1 MLIRFEELIA
11 FSILFNGLE
20 PLKPLIIKLQIR
32 NSDIYEAYQMID
44 RVITDVK
51 HLRENVDHEF
61 DHWYE
66 LARKMIVAVVVRRVS
81 QGQLRAFPLTQTVSH
96 QMTSRSTGDKLL
108 LSLLWIKL
116 LRNLKTD

>member
-11 FSILFNGLE
+11 YSILINGLE

-66 LARKMIVAVVVRRVS
+66 LA
-81 QGQLRAFPLTQTVSH
+81 
-96 QMTSRSTGDKLL
+96 
-108 LSLLWIKL
+108 
-116 LRNLKTD
+116 